1 MALWTP
7 NNAIVKPLIWLD
19 ASDVSTIT
27 LNGSGVLNWEDKGT
41 DSLDAY
47 QTNASFQ
54 PQLIQNALNGKPV
67 VSFNG
72 SSQFLQ
78 FAQTR
83 SMIDKTFLILFDYTE
98 GGNGSFLGDAPQRFL
113 LTSRMNFFATGYP
126 NSNPTSGIAMG
137 TGWNIAQADHHA
149 TLNYFTNGVLDP
161 VTQTR
166 SYTAASNFS
175 NFARSIS
182 QNWAGRIAVFLMLP
196 SPLSEDERQKYEGW
210 LAHNWG
216 VANSLLLPSHPY
228 YNNPPVTEII
238 VPVTVPNA
246 PIGARYRISNKTRN
260 NSEIENGLV
269 TWSNGIST
277 TFIADDDSVPHI
289 EGDTIHIDITY
300 PVSTTAF
307 LPSKIIGEVS
317 ANGVSGFIAQN
328 DDEIYNFHAI
338 NGSTLNKFN
347 ANFIQNTIEIN
358 ENLVGAEVYAF
369 YVHSLLSESG
379 IREWLGAI
387 TAIDIANFR
396 INIDV
401 MPLIFDNQTEYE
413 YWQTDNVRI
422 FRSDNARPV
431 KNPTTGGG
439 GLDIN
444 WRSQVYSVI
453 ISTADSVITGDISD
467 IPSAVQAGMTAQGY
481 TLQKSNNLNIIPALL

>member
-19 ASDVSTIT
+19 SSDASTIT
-27 LNGSGVLNWEDKGT
+27 LNGTGILNIVNKGT
-41 DSLDAY
+41 NGLDAY
-47 QTNASFQ
+47 QTSASAQ
-54 PQLIQNALNGKPV
+54 PQLITNGLNGKPV
-67 VSFNG
+67 MEFNG
-72 SSQFLQ
+72 TDYFQ
-78 FAQTR
+78 FAQVQ
-83 SMIDKTFLILFDYTE
+83 SLIDKTFIILYDYLNT
-98 GGNGSFLGDAPQRFL
+98 NPNFLGDGAIRFQL
-113 LTSRMNFFATGYP
+113 YNNLNFFATGYP
-126 NSNPTSGIAMG
+126 SSNPISSKSIGAGWGIG
-137 TGWNIAQADHHA
+137 QADHHA
-149 TLNYFTNGVLDP
+149 TLNYFVNGVIDP

-166 SYTAASNFS
+166 NSVVTANFS
-175 NFARSIS
+175 TFARSVNT
-182 QNWAGRIAVFLMLP
+182 NWSGRIATFLMLP
-196 SPLSEDERQKYEGW
+196 SPLSESERQQYEGW
-210 LAHNWG
+210 LAHEWG
-216 VANSLLLPSHPY
+216 VANLLLPSHPY
-228 YNNPPVTEII
+228 YNTPPVTEIV
-238 VPVTVPNA
+238 VPVRVPNA
-246 PIGARYRISNKTRN
+246 PAGARYRISNKTRN
-260 NSEIENGLV
+260 NAEIENGLV
-269 TWSNGIST
+269 AGSNGIST

-307 LPSKIIGEVS
+307 LPSKIIGEVN
-317 ANGVSGFIAQN
+317 ANGVSGFVAQN
-328 DDEIYNFHAI
+328 DDEVYNFHGI
-338 NGSTLNKFN
+338 DGSTLTKFE
-347 ANFIQNTIEIN
+347 ADYIEDDIAISENF
-358 ENLVGAEVYAF
+358 VGAEVYAF

-387 TAIDIANFR
+387 TAIDISNFR

-401 MPLIFDNQTEYE
+401 MPLVFDNETEVE

-453 ISTADSVITGDISD
+453 ISTADSVITGNISD

-481 TLQKSNNLNIIPALL
+481 TLQKSNNLNLISALL

>member
-83 SMIDKTFLILFDYTE
+83 SLINKTFIVLYDYLNT
-98 GGNGSFLGDAPQRFL
+98 NSSFLGDAAQRFL
-113 LTSRMNFFATGYP
+113 LSNQMNFFATGYP
-126 NSNPTSGIAMG
+126 VSNPTSTLSIG
-137 TGWNIAQADHHA
+137 TGWGIAQADHHA
-149 TLNYFTNGVLDP
+149 TLNYYVNGILDP
-161 VTQTR
+161 QTQTR
-166 SYTAASNFS
+166 SYTTTANFT
-175 NFARSIS
+175 NFARSTTT
-182 QNWAGRIAVFLMLP
+182 NWTGRIAVFLMLP
-196 SPLSEDERQKYEGW
+196 SPLSEDERQRYEGW

-216 VANSLLLPSHPY
+216 VTNLLIPSHPY

-246 PIGARYRISNKTRN
+246 PIGSRYRISNKTRN
-260 NSEIENGLV
+260 NAEIENGLV
-269 TWSNGIST
+269 TGSNGIST

-300 PVSTTAF
+300 PVSTTAY

-317 ANGVSGFIAQN
+317 ANGVSGFVAQN
-328 DDEIYNFHAI
+328 DDEIYNFHGI